1 MRRRFEGKVVLA
13 VGAGSEGADW
23 SIGRATA
30 VSFAREGAAVMV
42 VDIRAEAA
50 EEARR
55 LIAAEGGTGI
65 AHAADASDPGAVS
78 QFVERCRSELG
89 PINVL
94 YNNVGIMAFGTG
106 VELAVEDWDRV
117 MAVNARSP
125 FLACKA
131 VLPDMIAAGRGAIVN
146 VSSIAATRWTGAR
159 YLPYS
164 ASKAAIIGFTRAL
177 ALEYAAHGI
186 RVNCV
191 VPGYVDSPMMRG
203 GLERRLG
210 RDAVEQ
216 EVARRHAACPLGRLA
231 TGWDPA
237 YPVCCQMPAPCVCC
251 RCPVSP
257 QGAFWLG
264 ALAALRGTLS
274 IF

>member
-42 VDIRAEAA
+42 VDVRAEAA

-55 LIAAEGGTGI
+55 LIDAEGGVCI
-65 AHAADASDPGAVS
+65 AHTADASDPAAVTR
-78 QFVERCRSELG
+78 FVEHCRNELG

-94 YNNVGIMAFGTG
+94 YNNVGIMAFGPSG
-106 VELAVEDWDRV
+106 ELAVEDWDRV

-131 VLPDMIAAGRGAIVN
+131 VLPDMKAAGRGAIVN
-146 VSSIAATRWTGAR
+146 VSSIAAIRWTGAR

-164 ASKAAIIGFTRAL
+164 TSKAAIIGFTRAL
-177 ALEYAAHGI
+177 ALEYAAHAI

-210 RDAVEQ
+210 HDAVEQ

-231 TGWDPA
+231 TGWDIA
-237 YPVCCQMPAPCVCC
+237 NAVLFLASDEASYITGVSLPVDG
-251 RCPVSP
+251 
-257 QGAFWLG
+257 GASLD
-264 ALAALRGTLS
+264 ASL
-274 IF
+274 

>member
-13 VGAGSEGADW
+13 VGAGSAAEDW

-42 VDIRAEAA
+42 VDVRAEAA

-55 LIAAEGGTGI
+55 LIAAEGGVAI
-65 AHAADASDPGAVS
+65 AHTADASDPDAIS

-94 YNNVGIMAFGTG
+94 YNNIGIMAFGPSTDI
-106 VELAVEDWDRV
+106 AVEDWDHV

-125 FLACKA
+125 FLACKV
-131 VLPDMIAAGRGAIVN
+131 VLPDMVTAGTGAIVN

-177 ALEYAAHGI
+177 ALEYAAHSI

-191 VPGYVDSPMMRG
+191 VPGYVDSPMMRD

-210 RDAVEQ
+210 RDAVEK

-231 TGWDPA
+231 TGWDIA
-237 YPVCCQMPAPCVCC
+237 NAVLFLASDEASYITGVSLPVDG
-251 RCPVSP
+251 
-257 QGAFWLG
+257 GASFD
-264 ALAALRGTLS
+264 AAL
-274 IF
+274 

>member
-42 VDIRAEAA
+42 VDVRAEAA

-55 LIAAEGGTGI
+55 LIDAEGGVCI
-65 AHAADASDPGAVS
+65 AHTADASDPGAVS
-78 QFVERCRSELG
+78 RFVEQCRSELG

-231 TGWDPA
+231 TGWDIA
-237 YPVCCQMPAPCVCC
+237 NAVLFLASDEASYITGVSLPVD
-251 RCPVSP
+251 
-257 QGAFWLG
+257 G
-264 ALAALRGTLS
+264 GTSLDAS
-274 IF
+274 L

>member
-13 VGAGSEGADW
+13 VGAGSEGEGW

-42 VDIRAEAA
+42 VDIRAQAAA
-50 EEARR
+50 EEPG
-55 LIAAEGGTGI
+55 LIVAEGGTGI

-131 VLPDMIAAGRGAIVN
+131 VLPDMIAAGRGAVVH
-146 VSSIAATRWTGAR
+146 VSSLAPTRRTGA
-159 YLPYS
+159 PHPPPT
-164 ASKAAIIGFTRAL
+164 AS
-177 ALEYAAHGI
+177 
-186 RVNCV
+186 
-191 VPGYVDSPMMRG
+191 
-203 GLERRLG
+203 
-210 RDAVEQ
+210 
-216 EVARRHAACPLGRLA
+216 
-231 TGWDPA
+231 
-237 YPVCCQMPAPCVCC
+237 
-251 RCPVSP
+251 
-257 QGAFWLG
+257 
-264 ALAALRGTLS
+264 
-274 IF
+274 

>member
-13 VGAGSEGADW
+13 VGAGADGEGW

-42 VDIRAEAA
+42 VDVRPEAA

-55 LIAAEGGTGI
+55 IIIAEGGNCI
-65 AHAADASDPGAVS
+65 AHAADASDPDSVS
-78 QFVERCRSELG
+78 RFVERCQSELG

-94 YNNVGIMAFGTG
+94 YNNVGIMAFGPG
-106 VELAVEDWDRV
+106 AELAVEDWDRV

-131 VLPDMIAAGRGAIVN
+131 ALPDMMAAGSGAIVN
-146 VSSIAATRWTGAR
+146 VSSIAAIRWTGAR

-191 VPGYVDSPMMRG
+191 VPGYVDSPMMRNG
-203 GLERRLG
+203 IERRLG

-231 TGWDPA
+231 SGWDIA
-237 YPVCCQMPAPCVCC
+237 NAVLFLASDEASYITGVALPVDG
-251 RCPVSP
+251 
-257 QGAFWLG
+257 GASFD
-264 ALAALRGTLS
+264 AAL
-274 IF
+274 